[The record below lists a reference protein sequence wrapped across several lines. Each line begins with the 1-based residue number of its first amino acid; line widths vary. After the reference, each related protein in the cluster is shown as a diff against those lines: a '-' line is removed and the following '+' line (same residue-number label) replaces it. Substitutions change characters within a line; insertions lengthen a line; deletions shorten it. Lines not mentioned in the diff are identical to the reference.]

1 MLVHRPSLVL
11 VNNTPSRAHVPSVT
25 CEAPSLSLCL
35 APRIASANPNPG
47 IPPGPASAR
56 SETQTRTPT
65 PQPHERPRARGTYA
79 CEIPIGFVEQ
89 HGACLQSQ
97 TRAGV
102 APAPVRSAPS
112 APSPLDSSCP
122 ISRAEIPSTAR
133 LNPPAK
139 FRAASAV
146 PRSAIGSITPM
157 WTLIVDPLGSV
168 EPLCTWL
175 CHFPQHLCPAA
186 PPPPPLLLPAH
197 LACLG
202 TWLVPGVPHACA
214 RNIQHGRS
222 KMRES
227 VQESATS
234 SLVTSADLSACQHAS
249 ICQDLSHAR
258 VSALSRAHSRQSES
272 AYMPRPVEY
281 DHHDSL

>member
-1 MLVHRPSLVL
+1 MR
-11 VNNTPSRAHVPSVT
+11 NTHW
-25 CEAPSLSLCL
+25 
-35 APRIASANPNPG
+35 
-47 IPPGPASAR
+47 
-56 SETQTRTPT
+56 
-65 PQPHERPRARGTYA
+65 
-79 CEIPIGFVEQ
+79 FVEQ

-112 APSPLDSSCP
+112 APSPLDCSCP

-175 CHFPQHLCPAA
+175 CLFPQHLCPAA

>member
-1 MLVHRPSLVL
+1 MSPVSDAHRRRFRS
-11 VNNTPSRAHVPSVT
+11 
-25 CEAPSLSLCL
+25 C
-35 APRIASANPNPG
+35 APRPG
-47 IPPGPASAR
+47 R
-56 SETQTRTPT
+56 D
-65 PQPHERPRARGTYA
+65 RG
-79 CEIPIGFVEQ
+79 
-89 HGACLQSQ
+89 
-97 TRAGV
+97 
-102 APAPVRSAPS
+102 PS
-112 APSPLDSSCP
+112 AHSPPPARTCARDARSSCP
-122 ISRAEIPSTAR
+122 IRDPIY
-133 LNPPAK
+133 
-139 FRAASAV
+139 
-146 PRSAIGSITPM
+146 SAIESARQTPSRERCAA
-157 WTLIVDPLGSV
+157 LGYRLYHPHVDPHCRPSWLSV

-234 SLVTSADLSACQHAS
+234 SLVTSADLSACPHAS

-281 DHHDSL
+281 DHHDSLYRISSRLLNQKRVGSVGSRSAFSYVKPCTAGCLAAKAFASAKVMMASCTS

>member
-1 MLVHRPSLVL
+1 MRERSASAPRPHSTCLYSSARHVGASAIASSSKQHAL
-11 VNNTPSRAHVPSVT
+11 SRTRSIGHLRSFLS
-25 CEAPSLSLCL
+25 SLSLCL

-97 TRAGV
+97 SRAGV

-202 TWLVPGVPHACA
+202 TWLVPVCLTRA
-214 RNIQHGRS
+214 R
-222 KMRES
+222 
-227 VQESATS
+227 ATS
-234 SLVTSADLSACQHAS
+234 NTA
-249 ICQDLSHAR
+249 AR
-258 VSALSRAHSRQSES
+258 RCERAFKR
-272 AYMPRPVEY
+272 ARP
-281 DHHDSL
+281 HHL